1 MPTYMGLI
9 IIFTNQV
16 RFAKV
21 PNLLILVLALLTIGF
36 PLISI
41 LIMKGLDLI
50 ESLEMKDNK
59 ERFIPLIAVDTFLLW
74 TYFMFKPGTNTITS
88 SDPLL
93 ANMILGCVI
102 SIFIV
107 FPLNSVHKISLHT
120 VGMGGLIGM
129 IFNILPQTDFQMIG
143 ILIVAI
149 LSAGL
154 VGSARLYLKAHTN
167 REIYGGYLIGFFGQ
181 FFAYNVFEKI
191 MAFFA
196 V

>member
-59 ERFIPLIAVDTFLLW
+59 ERFIPLIAVATFLLW

>member
-59 ERFIPLIAVDTFLLW
+59 ERFIPLIAVATFLLW

-181 FFAYNVFEKI
+181 FFAYNVFEKV